1 MKQTIDPFYDIIHRY
16 ISRQSYD
23 ESFKQYLKEALFHE
37 NDSLRDINCFF
48 KALEQLQILQ
58 NTYRLPIYTCLNVDG
73 HIQKINGENFEWNDS
88 VCREVQKWLHVIIR
102 ILR

>member
-16 ISRQSYD
+16 IARQSYD

-48 KALEQLQILQ
+48 KA
-58 NTYRLPIYTCLNVDG
+58 
-73 HIQKINGENFEWNDS
+73 
-88 VCREVQKWLHVIIR
+88 
-102 ILR
+102 